1 MTPFCRYYR
10 NENNETLVPHIG
22 KALLMRRTLV
32 NALSTVL
39 LGAAFF
45 AAASPVSEAQTSS
58 RRQTR
63 TATQTQSATNA
74 GAYSRIKAF
83 VDGDSFLVA
92 RLDLAQ
98 IDLKALDRTA
108 MKIFV
113 ETLERQDFDAN
124 SIAAARREFN
134 QTFNA
139 FQKFAEP
146 KLAQF
151 RDEMG
156 LREVYFVVPRANEP
170 EWFVYAPLAK
180 SKRAAV
186 SLFAGTFAP
195 STPFEVGSGVAFG
208 TAKFNAGYF
217 ERFQSA
223 PNPKLEAFLAE
234 SNATLQVFIG
244 EFNVAPAA
252 ALAGDDAA
260 KAFAAKL
267 ADAPL
272 ETRSAVETF
281 DTYFVDGRFELD
293 VNALKTSARLD
304 FASADAA
311 NKVRV
316 GLEKLADVIGADV
329 EKTLAEHA
337 TEGSAK
343 YNAAP
348 VVRELFRGFLANS
361 LPKRDGASLTFDLQV
376 GPTIPLTNPI
386 TGALLAASGPSAV
399 EALASWRPDGALSAL
414 LAAFANRAERTDV
427 AEAEAETERD
437 VLTPYVEEFGFF
449 VSKEQ
454 LAQEAEEARAA
465 AQAEAS
471 FATPEDA
478 LRALSDATNG
488 FLREYYKMPLRYTLV
503 SDAELPGH
511 SWRVHLLPFLGEETL
526 YKKIKLDEP
535 WDSEYN
541 SQFHAQTPAVYR
553 RAGAKLD
560 PNETKACFYSCL
572 ADSNSALIPASSLVD
587 KTGADPT
594 VPSGRPGA
602 ILYYERPDAVCWMD
616 PNADGDAAFL
626 QKLRESENGVLT
638 VRDGG
643 FIQRFKATSSSIK
656 SSASVAETAARQDE
670 QFKANREFRNA
681 LTHFGNVLGYSYWF
695 ELNRAE
701 TSAEIQAKKNELQTK
716 KNIRFKAPF
725 MSVEATR
732 NRHNIRFRHISH
744 ALGDFVQKN
753 NALPARYSADETGK
767 PLHSWRVHLLPYFP
781 GQIYR
786 NLYAKIRLD
795 EPWDSEYNRQF
806 HSQVPDAYREILS
819 PKGTS
824 TVVCV
829 VDERGLFTKP
839 TKPGSPLGAPV
850 KGNFSDDPDVTLAVV
865 ESLKP
870 VCWMD
875 PNANMSFETFV
886 ASVAASRPDLEAICL
901 GLTCEPFGIPS
912 NADPALLGGLV
923 TRDGDELIDTFAY
936 PTNP

>member
-1 MTPFCRYYR
+1 
-10 NENNETLVPHIG
+10 
-22 KALLMRRTLV
+22 MRRTLV

-45 AAASPVSEAQTSS
+45 AAASPVSEAQTSA
-58 RRQTR
+58 RRQAR
-63 TATQTQSATNA
+63 PQTQAQTATNA
-74 GAYSRIKAF
+74 GAYSRVQAF
-83 VDGDSFLVA
+83 VDADAFLVA

-98 IDLKALDRTA
+98 IDLNALDKTA
-108 MKIFV
+108 TKIFV
-113 ETLERQDFDAN
+113 ETLERQEFDAN
-124 SIAAARREFN
+124 SIKSARREFN

-139 FQKFAEP
+139 VKKFAEP

-156 LREVYFVVPRANEP
+156 LREIYFVVPRSDEP
-170 EWFVYAPLAK
+170 EWFVYAPLAS
-180 SKRAAV
+180 SKRAVA
-186 SLFAGTFAP
+186 SLFLAPFAP

-208 TAKFNAGYF
+208 TKKFNAAYF
-217 ERFQSA
+217 ERFQAS
-223 PNPKLEAFLAE
+223 PNPKLEAFLGE
-234 SNATLQVFIG
+234 STATLQVFIG
-244 EFNVAPAA
+244 DFNVAPAV

-260 KAFAAKL
+260 KAFADKL
-267 ADAPL
+267 AAAPR

-281 DTYFVDGRFELD
+281 DTYYVDGRFELD

-316 GLEKLADVIGADV
+316 GLEKIAETVVDEV
-329 EKTLAEHA
+329 EKTLAENA
-337 TEGSAK
+337 TEGAAK
-343 YNAAP
+343 YNAVP

-361 LPKRDGASLTFDLQV
+361 LPKRDGAALTFEAQI
-376 GPTIPLTNPI
+376 GPTVPLTNPI
-386 TGALLAASGPSAV
+386 TGALLAASGPSAA

-414 LAAFANRAERTDV
+414 LAAFANQRAEQTDV

-454 LAQEAEEARAA
+454 LAQQAEEARAA
-465 AQAEAS
+465 AQAEAA
-471 FATPEDA
+471 FATAEDA
-478 LRALSDATNG
+478 LRALSDATVG
-488 FLREYYKMPLRYTLV
+488 YLLKHHTMPLRYTLV
-503 SDAELPGH
+503 DKGRPAH
-511 SWRVHLLPFLGEETL
+511 SWRVHLLPFLGEEAL
-526 YKKIKLDEP
+526 YKKIKLHEP

-553 RAGAKLD
+553 RAGSKLD
-560 PNETKACFYSCL
+560 PTETKACFVSCL
-572 ADSNSALIPASSLVD
+572 ADRSSALAEPGSPGDTIGANPAIPS
-587 KTGADPT
+587 AD
-594 VPSGRPGA
+594 GRPGA
-602 ILYYERPDAVCWMD
+602 ILFYERQDAVCWMD
-616 PNADGDAAFL
+616 PNADGDVAFL

-643 FIQRFKATSSSIK
+643 VIQRFQAVSSSK
-656 SSASVAETAARQDE
+656 NSGSVAETAAQSEAKFQAD
-670 QFKANREFRNA
+670 REFRNA
-681 LTHFGNVLGYSYWF
+681 LAHAGSFDGGSYWAKQAQKD
-695 ELNRAE
+695 AE
-701 TSAEIQAKKNELQTK
+701 PLIKP
-716 KNIRFKAPF
+716 RVHFKAPF

-732 NRHNIRFRHISH
+732 YRRNIRFRHISH
-744 ALGDFVQKN
+744 ALENFIRAN

-806 HSQVPDAYREILS
+806 HSQVPDAYREIAS
-819 PKGTS
+819 PKGYS
-824 TVVCV
+824 NVVCV

-839 TKPGSPLGAPV
+839 AKAGSPLGAPV

-865 ESLKP
+865 DSLKP

-936 PTNP
+936 PSNP

>member
-1 MTPFCRYYR
+1 
-10 NENNETLVPHIG
+10 
-22 KALLMRRTLV
+22 MRRNFV

-45 AAASPVSEAQTSS
+45 AAASPVSEAQTSL

-63 TATQTQSATNA
+63 PQAQTQTATNA
-74 GAYSRIKAF
+74 GAYSRVKAF
-83 VDGDSFLVA
+83 VDADAFLVA

-98 IDLKALDRTA
+98 IDLNALDKTA
-108 MKIFV
+108 TKIFV
-113 ETLERQDFDAN
+113 ETLERQDFDAE
-124 SIAAARREFN
+124 SIKSARREFN

-139 FQKFAEP
+139 VKKFAEP

-156 LREVYFVVPRANEP
+156 LREIYFVVPRSDEP
-170 EWFVYAPLAK
+170 EWFAYAPLAS

-186 SLFAGTFAP
+186 SLFLATFAP

-208 TAKFNAGYF
+208 TKKFNAAYF
-217 ERFQSA
+217 ERFKSA

-234 SNATLQVFIG
+234 STATLQVFIG
-244 EFNVAPAA
+244 DFNVAPAV

-260 KAFAAKL
+260 KAFADKL
-267 ADAPL
+267 AAAPR

-281 DTYFVDGRFELD
+281 DTYYVDGRFELD

-316 GLEKLADVIGADV
+316 GLEKLADVIVADV
-329 EKTLAEHA
+329 EKTLAENA
-337 TEGSAK
+337 TEGAAQ

-348 VVRELFRGFLANS
+348 VVRELFRGFLQNS
-361 LPKRDGASLTFDLQV
+361 LPKRDGAALTFELQA
-376 GPTIPLTNPI
+376 GPTLPLTNPI
-386 TGALLAASGPSAV
+386 TGALLAANAPSAA
-399 EALASWRPDGALSAL
+399 EALASWRPDADLGAFSAL
-414 LAAFANRAERTDV
+414 LAAFANRETNDV
-427 AEAEAETERD
+427 AEAETETERD

-488 FLREYYKMPLRYTLV
+488 FLREYYKMPPRYTLV

-656 SSASVAETAARQDE
+656 SSASVAETAAQQDE

-732 NRHNIRFRHISH
+732 NRRNIRFRNISH
-744 ALGDFVQKN
+744 ALENFIRAN

-806 HSQVPDAYREILS
+806 HSQVPSAYREILS

-824 TVVCV
+824 TAVCV

-865 ESLKP
+865 DSLKP

-923 TRDGDELIDTFAY
+923 TRDGDETIDTFAY
-936 PTNP
+936 PSNP